1 MTALAPLLVA
11 ATLLAGPA
19 APVAAPVAAT
29 TAAPVP
35 ATSPA
40 ASAEDQRFA
49 RFVSE
54 TLDAYWKLNPEW
66 AFALGSYT
74 YAATLPAPDAAWRRS
89 LAAFHDR
96 SLRTLAT
103 FSPKRLDT
111 SNRVDLELLR
121 RQLESERWSLQ
132 TFREWAWQ
140 PSQYNVGDGFARML
154 DVEYAPLPQRLRD
167 VSARLALV
175 PAYYAAA
182 RASLE
187 TPTLEHTQ
195 LAILQ
200 NQGAL
205 GVFGDDLLARVDG
218 APLEADEK
226 ATFRVRVAEARRAIE
241 GHLAYLQALEG
252 RLATGGARSFR
263 IGKVLHDRK
272 FALQGQSIL
281 TAEQLYRRAL
291 VEKASLLDQME
302 LLARVLWPRH
312 LPGQAMPQDRLQLIG
327 AVIEALGRHH
337 VAPDQLLPKVRSEV
351 AALEVFVR
359 ERDLVDQDPTK
370 PLTVRE
376 TPAYQRGVAGAGLD
390 SPGPYDPG
398 VRSYYNVTTPEAGDA
413 ESFLREYNDWMLQ
426 ILDIHEAVPGHYVQA
441 IHSNR
446 NPSVVK
452 TAFGSGAMVE
462 GWAVYAQRMMLEAG
476 WGDNAPELWLME
488 LKMELRVVVNT
499 ILDREV
505 HAGTL
510 DRAGAIDL
518 LRREAF
524 QSEAEATEKW
534 KRVTLTQT
542 QLMTYFDGFAQIMA
556 LRGEERARL
565 GPAFRLRAFHDRFL
579 SYGSAPVKVIRSLM
593 RE

>member
-1 MTALAPLLVA
+1 MLVLAPLLLA
-11 ATLLAGPA
+11 ASLFAAPA
-19 APVAAPVAAT
+19 APAAPSAA
-29 TAAPVP
+29 
-35 ATSPA
+35 PA
-40 ASAEDQRFA
+40 ASPASVEDQRFA
-49 RFVSE
+49 RFVGE

-66 AFALGSYT
+66 AFALGYYK
-74 YAATLPAPDAAWRRS
+74 YAATLPAPDATWRKS

-103 FSPKRLDT
+103 FSPARLDP

-121 RQLESERWSLQ
+121 GQLEAERWSLQ
-132 TFREWAWQ
+132 TFRDWAWQ

-205 GVFGDDLLARVDG
+205 GVFGDDLLAKVDG

-226 ATFRVRVAEARRAIE
+226 ATLRARVAETRRAIE
-241 GHLAYLQALEG
+241 GHLAFLQALEG
-252 RLATGGARSFR
+252 RLAKGGARSFR
-263 IGKVLHDRK
+263 IGKALHDRK

-281 TAEQLYRRAL
+281 TAEELYRRAL
-291 VEKASLLDQME
+291 VERASLQDQME
-302 LLARVLWPRH
+302 LLARILWPKH
-312 LPGQAMPQDRLQLIG
+312 LPGQPMPQDRLQLIG

-337 VAPDQLLPKVRSEV
+337 AAPDQLLPTIRREV
-351 AALEVFVR
+351 AALEAFVR

-376 TPAYQRGVAGAGLD
+376 TPAYLRGVAGAGLD
-390 SPGPYDPG
+390 APGPYDPG
-398 VRSYYNVTTPEAGDA
+398 VRSYYNVTPPEAGEV

-426 ILDIHEAVPGHYVQA
+426 ILDIHEAVPGHYVQLL
-441 IHSNR
+441 HSNR

-452 TAFGSGAMVE
+452 TVFGSGAMSE

-488 LKMELRVVVNT
+488 LKMELRVAVNT

-510 DRAGAIDL
+510 DQAGAVEL
-518 LRREAF
+518 LRRQAF
-524 QSEAEATEKW
+524 QSESEAAEKW

-556 LRGEERARL
+556 LRGEEQARL
-565 GPAFRLRAFHDRFL
+565 GPSFRLRAFHDRFL

>member
-1 MTALAPLLVA
+1 MLVLAPLLLA
-11 ATLLAGPA
+11 ATLCAAPA
-19 APVAAPVAAT
+19 AATAPAA
-29 TAAPVP
+29 
-35 ATSPA
+35 SPA
-40 ASAEDQRFA
+40 VSAEDQRFA
-49 RFVSE
+49 RFVGE
-54 TLDAYWKLNPEW
+54 TLDAYWKLRPEW
-66 AFALGSYT
+66 AFALGHYR

-96 SLRTLAT
+96 SLRTLVT
-103 FSPKRLDT
+103 FSPARLDT

-121 RQLESERWSLQ
+121 SQFEAERWSLQ
-132 TFREWAWQ
+132 TFRDWAWQ

-154 DVEYAPLPQRLRD
+154 DVEYAPLPRRLRD

-187 TPTLEHTQ
+187 NPTLEHTQ

-205 GVFGDDLLARVDG
+205 GVFGDDLLAKVDG
-218 APLEADEK
+218 AALEANEK
-226 ATFRVRVAEARRAIE
+226 ATLRARVAEARRAIE
-241 GHLAYLQALEG
+241 GHLAFLQALEG
-252 RLATGGARSFR
+252 RLAKGGARSFR
-263 IGKVLHDRK
+263 IGKALHDRK
-272 FALQGQSIL
+272 FALQGQSTL
-281 TAEQLYRRAL
+281 TAEALYRRAL
-291 VEKASLLDQME
+291 VEKASLQDQME
-302 LLARVLWPRH
+302 LLARILWPKY
-312 LPGQAMPQDRLQLIG
+312 LPGQTMPQDRLQLIG
-327 AVIEALGRHH
+327 AVIDALGQHH
-337 VAPDQLLPKVRSEV
+337 VAPDQLLPTIRREV
-351 AALEVFVR
+351 AALETFVR

-376 TPAYQRGVAGAGLD
+376 TPPYLRGVAGAGLD
-390 SPGPYDPG
+390 APGPYDPG
-398 VRSYYNVTTPEAGDA
+398 VRSYYNVTPPEAGEV
-413 ESFLREYNDWMLQ
+413 ESFLGEYNDWMLQ
-426 ILDIHEAVPGHYVQA
+426 ILDIHEAVPGHYVQLL
-441 IHSNR
+441 HSNR

-452 TAFGSGAMVE
+452 TVFGSDAMTE

-488 LKMELRVVVNT
+488 LKMELRVAVNT

-510 DRAGAIDL
+510 DQAGAVEL
-518 LRREAF
+518 LRRQAF
-524 QSEAEATEKW
+524 QSESEAAEKW

-542 QLMTYFDGFAQIMA
+542 QLMTYFDGFAQLMA

-565 GPAFRLRAFHDRFL
+565 GPSFRLRGFHDRFL
-579 SYGSAPVKVIRSLM
+579 SYGSAPVKVIRTLM

>member
-1 MTALAPLLVA
+1 MNALLPLLVA
-11 ATLLAGPA
+11 VTFLAAPATPTPA
-19 APVAAPVAAT
+19 A
-29 TAAPVP
+29 
-35 ATSPA
+35 SPA
-40 ASAEDQRFA
+40 ASAEDQRFE
-49 RFVSE
+49 RFVGE

-66 AFALGSYT
+66 AFSLGYYK

-89 LAAFHDR
+89 LAAFHER

-103 FSPKRLDT
+103 FSPKRLEP

-121 RQLESERWSLQ
+121 EQLASDRWSLQ
-132 TFREWAWQ
+132 TFRDWAWQ

-182 RASLE
+182 RASLDN
-187 TPTLEHTQ
+187 PTLEHTR
-195 LAILQ
+195 LAIEQ
-200 NQGAL
+200 NKGAL
-205 GVFGDDLLARVDG
+205 SVFGDDLLAKVDG

-226 ATFRVRVAEARRAIE
+226 ATLRTRVAEARRAIE
-241 GHLAYLQALEG
+241 GYVSHLDALEG
-252 RLATGGARSFR
+252 RLAKGGGRSYR
-263 IGKVLHDRK
+263 IGKALHDQK
-272 FALQGQSIL
+272 FALQAQSIL

-291 VEKASLLDQME
+291 VEKSSLQDQME
-302 LLARVLWPRH
+302 LLARVLWPKY
-312 LPGQAMPQDRLQLIG
+312 LPAQPVPQDRLQLIG
-327 AVIEALGRHH
+327 AVIEAIGRRH
-337 VAPDQLLPKVRSEV
+337 VAPDQLLPVIRKEV
-351 AALEVFVR
+351 AALEAFVR
-359 ERDLVDQDPTK
+359 ERDLVGQDPTK

-376 TPAYQRGVAGAGLD
+376 TPEYQRGVAGASLD

-398 VRSYYNVTTPEAGDA
+398 VRSYFNVSTPEAGQA

-426 ILDIHEAVPGHYVQA
+426 ILEIHEAVPGHYVQLL
-441 IHSNR
+441 HSNR

-510 DRAGAIDL
+510 DRASAIEL

-524 QSEAEATEKW
+524 QSEAESVEKW

-542 QLMTYFDGFAQIMA
+542 QLMTYFDGFTQVMA
-556 LRGEERARL
+556 LRGEEQTRL
-565 GPAFRLRAFHDRFL
+565 GPAFKLRAFHDRFL